1 MISIVVATYGDRA
14 VWDRVARPAMISAVN
29 ETDDLIRVHG
39 KTLHEARNEGAAK
52 ARHKRIMFLD
62 ADDKIRRGFVSLVVQ
77 KETILQPQTMFVSGL
92 TVEHPSWI
100 KPFPTLLDGNHL
112 IVGCPVLKEAFMDVG
127 GFDDYPIYED
137 WALWLK
143 MVKAGAT
150 IGKTHGVYMVNK
162 REDGRNSQNAGDW
175 IARIRKDFG

>member
-1 MISIVVATYGDRA
+1 MISIIVATYGNRQ
-14 VWDRVARPAMISAVN
+14 VWDQIARPAMLSAVN

-52 ARHKRIMFLD
+52 ARHERIMFLD
-62 ADDKIRRGFVSLVVQ
+62 ADDKIRQGFVRQVVQ
-77 KETILQPQTMFVSGL
+77 KETILQPKTMFVSGL
-92 TVEHPSWI
+92 TVEYPSWI
-100 KPFPTLLDGNHL
+100 KPFPSIYDGNHL

-143 MVKAGAT
+143 MIKAGAT
-150 IGKTHGVYMVNK
+150 VGKTNGVYIVNK
-162 REDGRNSQNAGDW
+162 GLDGRNAQNPGDW
-175 IARIRKDFG
+175 IERIRKDFS